1 MSCVRPSTAD
11 TLSLY
16 CTLSLDPAK
25 AGGNH
30 MSRNNLGKPRED
42 LAGRSSWVLPSVLR
56 ELVSAGEAG
65 LVLDLIDTFEADTA
79 SRLRRIGVAATVGDR
94 AALRTEAHNTKGS
107 SLQMGA
113 VGLAAKDLVVAPANG
128 SPRVLQSRL
137 AADGGSYEGITVTTD
152 RIIAPEKRLSTGTST
167 SPLLS
172 AS

>member
-1 MSCVRPSTAD
+1 
-11 TLSLY
+11 
-16 CTLSLDPAK
+16 
-25 AGGNH
+25 

-113 VGLAAKDLVVAPANG
+113 VGLAATLEVLELNYPEL
-128 SPRVLQSRL
+128 RVSQQVRYIEIAEREFERVCEEMVLFRQSTNL
-137 AADGGSYEGITVTTD
+137 FSKVPPGA
-152 RIIAPEKRLSTGTST
+152 
-167 SPLLS
+167 
-172 AS
+172 